1 MFSLLADK
9 LQDVFKDL
17 RGHGKITETNITDAM
32 RAVRMALL
40 EADVEFN
47 VAKGFIARVKDKAL
61 GEEVLRGVAPGQ
73 QIVKIFHDELTALL
87 GGDNAPLNLEKP
99 ARILMVG
106 LNGAGK
112 TTSSAK
118 LAAWLKK
125 EGKAPLLIACDL
137 HRPAAIE
144 QLATLAGQVG
154 VPVFTPPP
162 DEKDVLK
169 VAKLALEWV
178 KTQPGNVQIYDTAG
192 RQEIDEALIAEI
204 KALREFLQPQ
214 EVLLVADAATGQQ
227 AVSVAT
233 HFHEALNITG
243 LVLTKLDGDARGG
256 AALSMREVTQR
267 PIKFAGIG
275 EKLDQFEPFYPDR
288 LAGRILGMGDIVG
301 LVEKA
306 VAAIDE
312 EEAKRMEEKMRKA
325 SFDLNDF
332 LAQFKMLKKL
342 GPLENVLGM
351 LPGMGNLKDFSVDEK
366 QMKRVEAIVLSMT
379 LAERT
384 NPDILNAR
392 RRQRIARGSGVSVTE
407 VNDLLQRFGQMRK
420 MMKNFGK
427 MKQMMSRPG
436 AASRFRIKAL
446 VFEQLRYNSE
456 TQKTK
461 KVMSVSNR
469 LRREGSLN
477 NPYYKVV
484 VTDQRSPRDGK
495 FIELIGNYDPKKPGD
510 NSNIDLSRVDYWVQN
525 GAQPSDTVRSI
536 IKKARKKA
544 TVAA

>member
-1 MFSLLADK
+1 MFCASLRARFMFSLLADK

-17 RGHGKITETNITDAM
+17 RGHGQITESNITDAM

-40 EADVEFN
+40 EADVEFG

-61 GEEVLRGVAPGQ
+61 GESVLRGVAPGQ
-73 QIVKIFHDELTALL
+73 QIVKIFHDELTTLL
-87 GGDNAPLNLEKP
+87 GGDNAPLNLDKP
-99 ARILMVG
+99 ARIMMVG

-125 EGKAPLLIACDL
+125 QGRAPLLIACDL

-144 QLATLAGQVG
+144 QLAQLANQVG
-154 VPVFTPPP
+154 VPVFTPQPG
-162 DEKDVLK
+162 ETDVKK
-169 VAKLALEWV
+169 VAAQALAWA
-178 KTQPGNVQIYDTAG
+178 KDQPGNVQIFDTAG

-204 KALREFLQPQ
+204 KGLREFLQPQ

-233 HFHEALNITG
+233 HFHEALDITG

-267 PIKFAGIG
+267 PIKFAGVG

-306 VAAIDE
+306 AAAIDE
-312 EEAKRMEEKMRKA
+312 DEARRMEEKMRTA

-332 LAQFKMLKKL
+332 LSQFKMLRKL
-342 GPLENVLGM
+342 GPMENILGM
-351 LPGMGNLKDFSVDEK
+351 IPGMGNLKNFSVDEK

-392 RRQRIARGSGVSVTE
+392 RRQRIARGSGVTVTE

-420 MMKNFGK
+420 MMKGMGK
-427 MKQMMSRPG
+427 MKKMMARSG
-436 AASRFRIKAL
+436 APRF
-446 VFEQLRYNSE
+446 
-456 TQKTK
+456 
-461 KVMSVSNR
+461 
-469 LRREGSLN
+469 G
-477 NPYYKVV
+477 
-484 VTDQRSPRDGK
+484 
-495 FIELIGNYDPKKPGD
+495 IG
-510 NSNIDLSRVDYWVQN
+510 R
-525 GAQPSDTVRSI
+525 
-536 IKKARKKA
+536 
-544 TVAA
+544 